1 VGQNLRL
8 CHWEL
13 SMGYGYTAER
23 FSNARQLLTPP
34 HPEGEHIAV
43 VSALRESRLGL
54 HRMNRSKLDD
64 GVRTLIFQLER
75 YMDTT
80 GFQDVGDESALTIR
94 AKGMS
99 ATEKADIAR
108 LVDDLAKWFVL
119 NDD

>member
-1 VGQNLRL
+1 
-8 CHWEL
+8 
-13 SMGYGYTAER
+13 MGYGYTAER
-23 FSNARQLLTPP
+23 FANACQLLSPP
-34 HPEGEHIAV
+34 YPEGEHIAL

-64 GVRTLIFQLER
+64 DVRGLIFRLER

-80 GFQDVGDESALTIR
+80 GFRDVGDESALTIR

-99 ATEKADIAR
+99 ATEKADIAQ
-108 LVDDLAKWFVL
+108 LVDALAKWFAL